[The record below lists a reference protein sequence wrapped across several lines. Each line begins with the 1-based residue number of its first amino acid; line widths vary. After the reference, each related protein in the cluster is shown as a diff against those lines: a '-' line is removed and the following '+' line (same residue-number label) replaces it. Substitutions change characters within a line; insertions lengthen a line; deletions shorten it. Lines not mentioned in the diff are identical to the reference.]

1 MKFLAVIPARFQST
15 RFPGKPLALIG
26 GKPMLQHV
34 YVRVKQ
40 SSLFEEVIIAT
51 DDERIKKDAESW
63 GAKIE
68 MTSPNHPS
76 GTDRCAEA
84 AEKFTASNYDV
95 VVNIQ
100 GDEPFINGEP
110 LKLLVKLFENKEV
123 EIATLLQRI
132 KNEEDIHNP
141 NVVKAVTATDK
152 KVLYFS
158 RSAIPFIRDKVSEK
172 WLETYNFQKHIGI
185 YAYRKEVLKEIVKL
199 KPSSLEL
206 AESLEQLRWLENGF
220 NIYAEETDY
229 KMLAVDTPEDLK
241 KAETFYR
248 ENFVVSLG

>member
-15 RFPGKPLALIG
+15 RFPGKPLTLIG

-34 YVRVKQ
+34 YERVKQ

-51 DDERIKKDAESW
+51 DDERIRKEAENW
-63 GAKIE
+63 GAKVA
-68 MTSPNHPS
+68 MTSTEHPS

-84 AEKFTASNYDV
+84 ADNFKGSGYDV

-100 GDEPFINGEP
+100 GDEPFISKEP
-110 LKLLVKLFENKEV
+110 LRLLTKIFDNKLV

-141 NVVKAVTATDK
+141 NVVKAVSAKDK

-206 AESLEQLRWLENGF
+206 AESLEQLRWLENGY

-229 KMLAVDTPEDLK
+229 KMLAVDTPEDLA

-248 ENFVVSLG
+248 QNFVESLG